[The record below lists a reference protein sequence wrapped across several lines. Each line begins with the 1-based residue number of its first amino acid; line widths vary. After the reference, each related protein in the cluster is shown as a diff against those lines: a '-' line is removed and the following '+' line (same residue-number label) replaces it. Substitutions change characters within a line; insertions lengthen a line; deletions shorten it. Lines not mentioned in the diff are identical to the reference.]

1 MILRMA
7 PKALTRYDE
16 LQFTGKADERIII
29 HCEKCGKSFSLTKQE
44 AVVCEH
50 IAKRIQDV
58 RF

>member
-1 MILRMA
+1 M
-7 PKALTRYDE
+7 KALTRYDE